1 MINLRKLINIV
12 FITENNI
19 IFNDLKLILN
29 NFFGITCKQINDFR
43 DLDLNIFDNK
53 FPPVIFMSDENKNL
67 KKNLL
72 DLPKKIKEDNHFFLF
87 SEKKI
92 HVPFITNIHVPFK
105 INVLVN
111 ELNRISN
118 IKLKK
123 SFEIKSSS
131 YEYSFDEAYFKSKFN
146 KKKIH
151 LTEMENK
158 LVNFLLTAKKG
169 VNKKDILSEVWGYS
183 EELNTHTLESLIYR
197 LRKKIELDPQD
208 PKILIYKKNKYLMKL

>member
-1 MINLRKLINIV
+1 
-12 FITENNI
+12 
-19 IFNDLKLILN
+19 
-29 NFFGITCKQINDFR
+29 
-43 DLDLNIFDNK
+43 
-53 FPPVIFMSDENKNL
+53 MSDENKNL

-146 KKKIH
+146 KKKNPPDRNG
-151 LTEMENK
+151 E
-158 LVNFLLTAKKG
+158 
-169 VNKKDILSEVWGYS
+169 
-183 EELNTHTLESLIYR
+183 
-197 LRKKIELDPQD
+197 
-208 PKILIYKKNKYLMKL
+208 